1 MPLKLQI
8 SFLQLEFEISPI
20 ITGQIE
26 LNSPITS
33 DFFYHLPPQ
42 RSAFVDRPSS
52 SFRTFSFLFFLHFR
66 WTIPLIFSISSFI
79 SSRRLFSFPASFSL
93 TGKLTDTFWSDT
105 VKTKP
110 FWFIYLFIFIY
121 LFVCLFVCLFC
132 PSPEKPVLRPERMKE
147 ESESTIHGPLP
158 IKIICNL
165 FLVQSVTWEQQIKN
179 FRSVGAN

>member
-1 MPLKLQI
+1 M
-8 SFLQLEFEISPI
+8 
-20 ITGQIE
+20 
-26 LNSPITS
+26 
-33 DFFYHLPPQ
+33 
-42 RSAFVDRPSS
+42 
-52 SFRTFSFLFFLHFR
+52 
-66 WTIPLIFSISSFI
+66 SSFI

-93 TGKLTDTFWSDT
+93 TGKLTDTFWRDT

-110 FWFIYLFIFIY
+110 FLFIYLFIY

-147 ESESTIHGPLP
+147 ESESPIHGPLP

-165 FLVQSVTWEQQIKN
+165 FLVQSVSCCVVILRTTPHWSLRMTSCNFRLLTWEQQIKN